1 MVKETSTSRFMV
13 SRPPRRKRP
22 LPQKSE
28 GRASVQQNLVRAR
41 TKAADQSAS
50 SLVEDLKSQ
59 GYDLKAGDY
68 SLGSVSVRNTERYA
82 SPSRDQRD
90 EVSTFSLGSEFRDDD
105 SHSDITDSIATYD
118 NIKYKKSYSSRSEKR
133 ESTELKSHNYSG
145 NVGTKMGISGRHA
158 DIHNRAS
165 SNSFRTS
172 SSRNQ
177 GISNLMEGNS
187 TMREARKGSDGND
200 ITRDLSHKD
209 SNKHTT
215 TWSRSTFSGI
225 PESSVNSRSLT
236 EAKGFKK
243 IMIDSFDDSIDTN
256 TFSKMISEDFSIPS
270 DSKNVPANAD
280 SNSPRTRLF
289 GLKRTKSSNINE
301 EKTQA
306 SKKSATEKF
315 PTSKLSRGKGVESQS
330 IYSTFSSARAGGFD
344 DAGSSVKIS
353 SRDPN
358 EPPVTSLKATTL
370 RKKSSKSEKTSG
382 TELTARHPGS
392 SNEGERRILDADG
405 SITNSSLQNST
416 LSSYF
421 SFDHFKTEK
430 NGWHGTNISE
440 LVQVPFSSKEGSV
453 ARSNVVSSWKSFD
466 STPGGLQNERNF
478 HHERNNF
485 NGKMTESASPVPKTR
500 ESRRISTALSPAPSD
515 ADSSLI
521 PSRRVT
527 LRSQPRNMGL
537 SEYHGVVDGFSQRIS
552 NPALSKD
559 HEGLAGSVGGTSV
572 GFTENGLESWE
583 NPVRITTPI
592 LGLLGLKEGNQNHQ
606 QEVSE
611 LHSVSSDL
619 SRMLP
624 ADDMSDGESTF
635 GVTTHASGYED
646 QKNAP
651 KHRSI
656 KQKRKFSKRNS
667 FFRRFGCPEDRLDD
681 EKSPSEHIENGLS
694 PTEWKLVSEEEFLRG
709 SHRINHKL
717 HSYSG
722 DSELH
727 TNDQRQNGED
737 KTEQSK
743 TKLLKRMASPLARR
757 FGLKNSDQI
766 SQMKYTEAATSSLS
780 KWQEVTNAHM
790 IEKNQ
795 HGISL
800 NGPPMLNS
808 DDKTERE
815 GFAYEDGYQ
824 AAPQLTVSVPAERQI
839 KLSSKTGVAKKYCLS
854 SDSESM
860 ASMVSGDA
868 SAQAS
873 RATADSSHH
882 SKFSK
887 ESQESTRSRL
897 STKSSGS
904 RVSVESSRSKLSKT
918 SLSGRFSRKSAGT
931 YTGTTTTYSDS
942 VPLNALD
949 YWSQQDSSV
958 LLNPID
964 PSQFDGK
971 KFSPAMMQPTDDY
984 SWVTGDANDTAS
996 LDKSKKEQL
1005 TTPRRGRFSTYVRA
1019 KAIKL
1024 SRKVKFSLASPGRL
1038 ATVDAARERSQ
1049 SVDRNKKVLE
1059 QTSKQAITEASTSI
1073 RNVDSPALA
1082 SAHDDSSNHVIEQRG
1097 LQSIGK
1103 PRKRFRFHG
1112 LHSSKPGQSSNSNEK
1127 TNGDDNSSHVN
1138 GDDES
1143 ENTNNSRK
1151 NISEEGKIKKGIF
1164 HFNILRKNAHGSEEN
1179 EENVSASP
1187 TTDIVTRI
1195 EKPEETP
1202 NGQNDCEGQ
1211 NQFLRKPPISAG
1223 DHFQNDAFEPTAS
1236 IEVTHSEGATSVM
1249 GSEMKTKPLL
1259 ITQTSSAEKSL
1270 PLNLD
1275 EVQAAEFDDLASSPK
1290 VLVST
1295 APIVMDQNG
1304 RIMQNPS
1311 GEQVPHSLI
1320 DNPGNSEN
1328 VKTPQISSVDL
1339 VNNSLFGK
1347 EGARPPASEAMI
1359 SHTKQPISVI
1369 SSAIMGTRD
1378 SEKITSPVVAR
1389 GLISDSTPPTSENA
1403 AAPVVIRAV
1412 LSENGSINT
1421 DAATASIAA
1430 GAVAYENGSNN
1441 SECAIGGMVSDNAS
1455 NNSEQATASIIE
1467 DHGDPNSSL
1476 ITRAP
1481 NIVSGSSQTNQTT
1494 NNGEQIVPVEH
1505 AIEYGACGILGN
1517 YLYQEPTQG
1526 MVSEKK
1532 GVRFSEDLVLV
1543 REIPA
1548 LPASITDTGD
1558 SSSVPSDGSN
1568 NLESHSEAP
1577 QVKRKMFRWFRRRN
1591 GRGWR
1596 PRGSSDSNDSDS
1608 FDEDSASP
1616 DSSMSED
1623 LETTE
1628 SITSSVSHES
1638 GEQRHRRLTSVSPTG
1653 EALGGHTNVH
1663 LMELSSNISP
1673 NQNLQLE
1680 KPLKS
1685 YNQPILS
1692 SENNSEDA
1700 SNYSIDTASVEMKQ
1714 EVGTSPKDL
1723 KGVFQG
1729 VRTKEGKASV
1739 TNRASFDPSSFGRTT
1754 RSRMTYENEKSGI
1767 RKDAVLNTLKG
1778 NYHTIQEDYQKQ
1790 QYMPS
1795 FGAQHNRNDLTTE
1808 NEGIEMI
1815 ARQANNGKNSILIAN
1830 VGGHRESDR
1839 LANWQEE
1846 SRVGHSMPASSN
1858 NANGVK
1864 RGGSATDKEH
1874 TKKEKRKTSKPRGG
1888 KHKKKSKPKGFPRPR
1903 FRLFQPTKNRSAAT
1917 SKAESSKRTPQKNH
1931 QSRQKSI
1938 SQKRKQ
1944 TSKTAKARENQR
1956 KVNQSKVAGK
1966 RNQKTIESKG
1976 KENGDM
1982 GYRDKMELHSIL
1994 EKTAVDPTS
2003 ILKKPKQRQP
2013 DFETSLLDTVRC
2025 PARKYDPNARG
2036 LDGMTNKAIQ
2046 IDSPKIESPE
2056 NFKLNLESMSV
2067 ESSTFGDQRFQK
2079 GRFQDQ
2085 KLQNNPTGDDWF
2097 GWIPNFFEWNE
2108 PQPSTPPKAT
2118 KTTDFHGKKPSLLTI
2133 DLSKDEMSAVSG
2145 LSANTFGNRNIGDDE
2160 WQDILETTETLTAR
2174 YKEQKDNAEDGNDH
2188 RSISEETIKEVNE
2201 AIARFKEHA
2210 ARLGISEKELMS
2222 AVRDED
2228 RSIHSLRRNDTATT
2242 SDTPR
2247 TNGDFVSRVGNATD
2261 RFIDMFDFFS

>member
-453 ARSNVVSSWKSFD
+453 ARSNVISSWKSFD

-537 SEYHGVVDGFSQRIS
+537 SEYNGVVDGFSQRIS

-559 HEGLAGSVGGTSV
+559 HKGLTGSVGGTSV

-583 NPVRITTPI
+583 NPVRSTTPI

-766 SQMKYTEAATSSLS
+766 SQMKNTEAATSSLS

-790 IEKNQ
+790 KEKNQ

-971 KFSPAMMQPTDDY
+971 KLLPSKMQPTDDY
-984 SWVTGDANDTAS
+984 SWVTGDAIDNAS
-996 LDKSKKEQL
+996 LDKSKSEQRR
-1005 TTPRRGRFSTYVRA
+1005 TPRRERFSTYVRA

-1024 SRKVKFSLASPGRL
+1024 SRKVKFSLSSTGRM
-1038 ATVDAARERSQ
+1038 ATLDVTNGMSR
-1049 SVDRNKKVLE
+1049 SVDRNKEVPD
-1059 QTSKQAITEASTSI
+1059 QTSKKADVSSSI
-1073 RNVDSPALA
+1073 RNVDSPGLA
-1082 SAHDDSSNHVIEQRG
+1082 SAHDESSNLAIELRDV
-1097 LQSIGK
+1097 QSIGK
-1103 PRKRFRFHG
+1103 QRKRFRFNG
-1112 LHSSKPGQSSNSNEK
+1112 LHSSKPGQHSNSYNK
-1127 TNGDDNSSHVN
+1127 TNGDEKGIRV
-1138 GDDES
+1138 GGEDES
-1143 ENTNNSRK
+1143 ENTEDPQTNQ
-1151 NISEEGKIKKGIF
+1151 SEEGKIKKGIF
-1164 HFNILRKNAHGSEEN
+1164 HFNILRKNAQWSEAKEEN
-1179 EENVSASP
+1179 PPASP
-1187 TTDIVTRI
+1187 ATDSVTRL
-1195 EKPEETP
+1195 EEPEETSC
-1202 NGQNDCEGQ
+1202 GHKDSEGQ
-1211 NQFLRKPPISAG
+1211 NQFFGKLPTSAG
-1223 DHFQNDAFEPTAS
+1223 DNFQDGAFEPTAS

-1249 GSEMKTKPLL
+1249 GSEIMNKPLL
-1259 ITQTSSAEKSL
+1259 IAQTKSAENSASL
-1270 PLNLD
+1270 IND
-1275 EVQAAEFDDLASSPK
+1275 EVQAAEFGGSASSPRL
-1290 VLVST
+1290 LVST

-1311 GEQVPHSLI
+1311 GEQVSHSLVE
-1320 DNPGNSEN
+1320 NPGNFEI
-1328 VKTPQISSVDL
+1328 VKSPQMSSAGL
-1339 VNNSLFGK
+1339 INNSFFRAK
-1347 EGARPPASEAMI
+1347 GATQPTSEAMI
-1359 SHTKQPISVI
+1359 PHTKKPNSVI
-1369 SSAIMGTRD
+1369 SSATMGTRD
-1378 SEKITSPVVAR
+1378 LKKFSPPVVAR
-1389 GLISDSTPPTSENA
+1389 ELDSDNTSPTSENA
-1403 AAPVVIRAV
+1403 TDPAVIRAV

-1421 DAATASIAA
+1421 DTATASIVAS
-1430 GAVAYENGSNN
+1430 AVAHENGSNN
-1441 SECAIGGMVSDNAS
+1441 SECATASGVVSDNAS
-1455 NNSEQATASIIE
+1455 NNSEQATAPVIE
-1467 DHGDPNSSL
+1467 DYGDPNSSL

-1481 NIVSGSSQTNQTT
+1481 NVVSGSSQINQKATNTK
-1494 NNGEQIVPVEH
+1494 QIIPVEH

-1517 YLYQEPTQG
+1517 YLYQEPIQG

-1543 REIPA
+1543 REIPG

-1558 SSSVPSDGSN
+1558 SSSVPSDGGN
-1568 NLESHSEAP
+1568 KLESDRETP
-1577 QVKRKMFRWFRRRN
+1577 QVKRKMFGWFRRRK

-1596 PRGSSDSNDSDS
+1596 PRGSNDSNDTDS

-1616 DSSMSED
+1616 NYSMSED
-1623 LETTE
+1623 IETTE

-1638 GEQRHRRLTSVSPTG
+1638 GDRRHHRLTSISPSG
-1653 EALGGHTNVH
+1653 ETQDGHANVH
-1663 LMELSSNISP
+1663 SMETPS
-1673 NQNLQLE
+1673 QNFHLE
-1680 KPLKS
+1680 KPLRS
-1685 YNQPILS
+1685 HRQTTLS
-1692 SENNSEDA
+1692 SEIKSEDA
-1700 SNYSIDTASVEMKQ
+1700 SSYSIDIASVELNQ
-1714 EVGTSPKDL
+1714 ELGTSPKDL
-1723 KGVFQG
+1723 KGVFQR
-1729 VRTKEGKASV
+1729 VRPKEGNASL
-1739 TNRASFDPSSFGRTT
+1739 TNQAKFDPSSFERTT
-1754 RSRMTYENEKSGI
+1754 GARQAFENEKPGI
-1767 RKDAVLNTLKG
+1767 RKVAVLNTSKG
-1778 NYHTIQEDYQKQ
+1778 NNHTIQEDHQKQ
-1790 QYMPS
+1790 HYSTSYSTQP
-1795 FGAQHNRNDLTTE
+1795 NRNVLTLE

-1815 ARQANNGKNSILIAN
+1815 ARQANNGRNSILIAN
-1830 VGGHRESDR
+1830 AGGHRESDR
-1839 LANWQEE
+1839 IANWQEE
-1846 SRVGHSMPASSN
+1846 SRIGHTAPASSN
-1858 NANGVK
+1858 NAQGVK
-1864 RGGSATDKEH
+1864 RGGSATDKKR

-1888 KHKKKSKPKGFPRPR
+1888 KQKKKSKPKSFPRPR
-1903 FRLFQPTKNRSAAT
+1903 FRLFQTTKNRSAAT
-1917 SKAESSKRTPQKNH
+1917 SKAESPKRTSQKN
-1931 QSRQKSI
+1931 QSRQTNI
-1938 SQKRKQ
+1938 SHKRKQ
-1944 TSKTAKARENQR
+1944 ANKTGKAGENQR
-1956 KVNQSKVAGK
+1956 KANQSKVGGK
-1966 RNQKTIESKG
+1966 RSQRTFESKG
-1976 KENGDM
+1976 KESDALCG
-1982 GYRDKMELHSIL
+1982 RDKL
-1994 EKTAVDPTS
+1994 EFPEKANVDPTS
-2003 ILKKPKQRQP
+2003 ILKKPKQCQP

-2036 LDGMTNKAIQ
+2036 LELANHAMTNKSTR

-2056 NFKLNLESMSV
+2056 KFTLNLESMSV

-2085 KLQNNPTGDDWF
+2085 NKPTGDDWF
-2097 GWIPNFFEWNE
+2097 GWIPNFFDWNE

-2118 KTTDFHGKKPSLLTI
+2118 KTANIHGKKPSLLTI

-2145 LSANTFGNRNIGDDE
+2145 LSANTFGNKNIGDDE
-2160 WQDILETTETLTAR
+2160 WQDILETTETLAAR
-2174 YKEQKDNAEDGNDH
+2174 YREQKDNGEDGNDH
-2188 RSISEETIKEVNE
+2188 RSISEETIKEVND